1 MVCMAEPCI
10 NPRWL
15 DTEMRSLMDR
25 AIAREKALSAVLM
38 TYIISGLVFMLLP
51 GTFLGV
57 WNLIFISRLQAVE
70 KISPGWIQ
78 AHGHAQ
84 IFGWVATFILGI
96 GFYSI
101 PKLRKMKPFPLW
113 RAWACWSVWTTGV
126 LLRWT
131 VTIWPWHWRVGMPVS
146 AALEFGAFLLFFL
159 TIGPAHSSPDGAQ
172 KRWEPWIYAVL
183 LGTSGLLLA
192 LILHLSEGVWL
203 SLHGAAPSFPHEFDQ
218 RYLFVLAWGFLVP
231 FVWGFSARWLPVFV
245 SLRPTR
251 QRLFLIGVSLDLF
264 GVVAALA
271 GGFLAATVLLAA
283 GALSSTLALR
293 FFEPSVNKPKVAG
306 IHPSFAIFVRIA
318 YVWLLIAA
326 GLGLWAAVSQQASTG
341 IWGASRHALTVGF
354 IAAMVFSV
362 GQRVL
367 PSFCGMRVLA
377 SPRLMLSCLTL
388 LILGCFLRVSSEVLA
403 YQSYANWAWKVLP
416 VSALMEMTAVTL
428 FAVNLIWTFL
438 RPPVVALNPLQM
450 YTEQEKPS

>member
-1 MVCMAEPCI
+1 MAPVAEPLSKPC
-10 NPRWL
+10 WL
-15 DTEMRSLMDR
+15 DAATQSLMDR
-25 AIAREKALSAVLM
+25 AIAREKALSVMLM
-38 TYIISGLVFMLLP
+38 TYIVSGLVFMLLP

-57 WNLIFISRLQAVE
+57 WNLVSISRLQAAE

-113 RAWACWSVWTTGV
+113 RAWVCWGVWTVGV

-131 VTIWPWHWRVGMPVS
+131 MTIWPWHWRIGMPVS

-159 TIGPAHSSPDGAQ
+159 TIGSAHSAPDGA
-172 KRWEPWIYAVL
+172 KKPWEPWIYSVL

-192 LILHLSEGVWL
+192 LILQLYESVALAW
-203 SLHGAAPSFPHEFDQ
+203 HGASPSFPHEFDQ

-231 FVWGFSARWLPVFV
+231 FVWGFSARWLPVFAG
-245 SLRPTR
+245 LRATR
-251 QRLFLIGVSLDLF
+251 HKLVLVGIGLDLL

-271 GGFLAATVLLAA
+271 GVLVTATVLLAA
-283 GALSSTLALR
+283 AAVCSTLALR
-293 FFEPSVNKPKVAG
+293 FLEPSMNKPKVAG
-306 IHPSFAIFVRIA
+306 IHPSFAIFVRFA
-318 YVWLLIAA
+318 YLWLLVAA
-326 GLGLWAAVSQQASTG
+326 GLGLWAALREQASPG

-367 PSFCGMRVLA
+367 PSFCGMRILA
-377 SPRLMLSCLTL
+377 SPRLMLLGLTL
-388 LILGCFLRVSSEVLA
+388 LMLGCFLRVSSEVLA
-403 YQSYANWAWKVLP
+403 YQSYADWAWRVLP
-416 VSALMEMTAVTL
+416 VSALIEMTAVTL

-438 RPPVVALNPLQM
+438 RPPVSAPSPLQM
-450 YTEQEKPS
+450 YTE